1 MTILKIRFLEKT
13 MNYQAE
19 SQKIVDAINK
29 SLEILKRIES
39 KR

>member
-1 MTILKIRFLEKT
+1 MTILKRKSLVLT

-19 SQKIVDAINK
+19 SQQIVDAINK

-39 KR
+39 KQ